1 MKLRLYYL
9 VIFIGFFV
17 FYYELKLV
25 NLPNKSKI
33 VDESHDIVSNDDE
46 NDKKPKVLCLILTTD
61 DDVTTRSI
69 PVYKTWAQKCNK
81 ALFACDCS
89 NFTKILRSEGS
100 RNYFKT
106 EQEYQN
112 ALKLPILQ
120 LNMKE
125 DYSKMAEKV
134 MKVLRTAYDEYLDKF
149 DWFLLTD
156 DDTFIFVD
164 HLYQFISNLSPK
176 DPLTYGYNF
185 KTVIPTGYHSG
196 GGGTLITHESLRRM
210 GINIH
215 KGNVIGCNETMGYM
229 ILN

>member
-25 NLPNKSKI
+25 NLQNKSKI
-33 VDESHDIVSNDDE
+33 VDESLDIVSNDDE
-46 NDKKPKVLCLILTTD
+46 NEKKPKVLCLILTTD
-61 DDVTTRSI
+61 DDVTARSI

-112 ALKLPILQ
+112 
-120 LNMKE
+120 
-125 DYSKMAEKV
+125 
-134 MKVLRTAYDEYLDKF
+134 
-149 DWFLLTD
+149 
-156 DDTFIFVD
+156 
-164 HLYQFISNLSPK
+164 YQF
-176 DPLTYGYNF
+176 
-185 KTVIPTGYHSG
+185 
-196 GGGTLITHESLRRM
+196 
-210 GINIH
+210 
-215 KGNVIGCNETMGYM
+215 CN
-229 ILN
+229 